1 MLSNLEGERRLGREE
16 GKELGRTE
24 EKYQTALKMIK
35 KGLDLSLTQEI
46 TGLSED
52 EILKLKNKLG

>member
-1 MLSNLEGERRLGREE
+1 MGREE